1 LTFNFQ
7 YFFQDKRQ
15 DNLNII
21 ANVELDRDSDM
32 INKNVILYLTN
43 VIGFLSHITKSL
55 QKPWHKR
62 RSLEATFITSETFVI
77 TPIKRRIDLLP
88 SC

>member
-62 RSLEATFITSETFVI
+62 RSLDKSNVYNI
-77 TPIKRRIDLLP
+77 
-88 SC
+88 